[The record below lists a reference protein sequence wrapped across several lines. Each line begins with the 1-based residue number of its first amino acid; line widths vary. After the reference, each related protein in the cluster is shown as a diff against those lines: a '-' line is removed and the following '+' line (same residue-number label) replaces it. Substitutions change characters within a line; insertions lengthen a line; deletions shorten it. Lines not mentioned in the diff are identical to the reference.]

1 VEEVR
6 IFIKYLWRNTVTLL
20 RGDLIKRWHW
30 RGMGVLVGIL
40 CLLLIGVSSYQA
52 YRTRNVP
59 APLASS
65 IELYAFD
72 HGNLVGYSAR
82 DGSVRWKHPL
92 EDSYTGRLSL
102 EAEGNIIYVSGQTS
116 TVNAVAAYRAD
127 TGTLLW
133 RTPLA
138 PFTSGLLTDQP
149 PLVADGMVYV
159 SQVDLEGQGYP
170 FNDLLYAL
178 HGNSGQ
184 IAWKHQVPATPLAV
198 DDGLIVAL
206 TKDHGIFAWHAH
218 DGSLAWHSP
227 LSGYRAVCAH
237 QACYF
242 LQDTVISPGTAQAR
256 DHFAA
261 LALRTSDGKLL
272 WQRDIPLQGNASGAD
287 NVLAVFGQHVY
298 VGVIAHWLDV
308 LSTLDGA
315 LLWHREVGLPLGET
329 PLEANGVVYTS
340 VGLSIEALNAHD
352 GTLLWHRDAD
362 PDSFFGT
369 PLFIHNILFVAEAP
383 APLPARIPHGEG
395 SSTLFAL
402 HAGDGSVYWHLPGG
416 GPMAMTDTAA

>member
-1 VEEVR
+1 
-6 IFIKYLWRNTVTLL
+6 VTLL
-20 RGDLIKRWHW
+20 RGDLVKRWSW
-30 RGMGVLVGIL
+30 MGILASIL
-40 CLLLIGVSSYQA
+40 CLLLIGVSGYQA
-52 YRTRNVP
+52 YQTRNVP

-116 TVNAVAAYRAD
+116 AVNVVAAYRAD

-138 PFTSGLLTDQP
+138 PFTSGLLNDQP
-149 PLVADGMVYV
+149 PPVADGMVFV
-159 SQVDLEGQGYP
+159 SLSGHGYP
-170 FNDLLYAL
+170 FNGLLYAL

-184 IAWKHQVPATPLAV
+184 IAWKHQVPPYPLSVFKAPLAGGS
-198 DDGLIVAL
+198 GLIVAL
-206 TKDHGIFAWHAH
+206 TKDHGIFAWHTL
-218 DGSLAWHSP
+218 DGSLAWHSS
-227 LSGYRAVCAH
+227 LGGYQAVCAQ

-242 LQDTVISPGTAQAR
+242 LQDTFIAPGTAQAR
-256 DHFAA
+256 EHFTA

-272 WQRDIPLQGNASGAD
+272 WQRDIPLQGNASGAN

-298 VGVIAHWLDV
+298 VGVVAHWLDV

-329 PLEANGVVYTS
+329 PLEANGVVYAPT
-340 VGLSIEALNAHD
+340 GLSIEALNVHD
-352 GTLLWHRDAD
+352 GTLLWNRDAD
-362 PDSFFGT
+362 PDSLFDT
-369 PLFIHNILFVAEAP
+369 PLFIRNVLFVAESP
-383 APLPARIPHGEG
+383 APLPERIPHGEG

-402 HAGDGSVYWHLPGG
+402 HAGDGSVYWHLPGR
-416 GPMAMTDTAA
+416 GPLAITDTA